1 MIPQWKMMI
10 LLLKNDDFSIEN
22 DDFVQVTTHLYRNN
36 LSTVPF
42 FNGLAEE
49 IMLKLCRGVYQK

>member
-1 MIPQWKMMI
+1 MI